1 MRKTILAFGETLWD
15 MLPTGAKLGG
25 APFNFVYRVNSL
37 GDRGIMVSRLG
48 RDGLGQEA
56 MENIRSLG
64 MSTDYIQRDETRPTG
79 SVEVSFDEKNNPD
92 YVIIPEVA
100 YDYIETTDALLSV
113 AAEADCFC
121 FGTLI
126 QRSNK
131 SRQTLYRM
139 LDAAD
144 RAVKLLDINLRR
156 NCFSI
161 DTVTASL
168 KAANILKLNDAEA
181 IQLAQMLEIP
191 DEGVNMISQR
201 LIEQYALDC
210 CVVTL
215 GNRGAFATTA
225 GGEKSYVPGYE
236 VSLADSLGSGD
247 AFTAGFINKYIRGEQ
262 LADCC
267 RYGNA
272 LGAIVA
278 TQEGATSPIGKK
290 DISDFL
296 TSERNRICDPVVKNF
311 AVQ

>member
-15 MLPTGAKLGG
+15 ILPSGAKLGG

-37 GDRGIMVSRLG
+37 GDLGVMVSRLG
-48 RDGLGQEA
+48 RDELGQEA
-56 MENIRSLG
+56 MEKIRSLG
-64 MSTDYIQRDETRPTG
+64 MSTDCIQCDETRPTG
-79 SVEVSFDEKNNPD
+79 RVEVSFDEANNPD
-92 YVIIPEVA
+92 YVIIPSVA
-100 YDYIETTDALLSV
+100 YDHIETTDALLSV

-126 QRSNK
+126 QRSGK

-139 LDAAD
+139 LDAAN

-168 KAANILKLNDAEA
+168 KAADILKLNDAEA
-181 IQLAQMLEIP
+181 LQLARMLEIP
-191 DEGVNMISQR
+191 DEGVDVISQR

-215 GNRGAFATTA
+215 GNRGALAMSA
-225 GGEKSYVPGYE
+225 RGKKSYVPGYK

-247 AFTAGFINKYIRGEQ
+247 AFTAGFINKYIRGSQ
-262 LADCC
+262 LAECC

-278 TQEGATSPIGKK
+278 THEGATSPVSKE

-296 TSERNRICDPVVKNF
+296 TSARNRICDPVVENY